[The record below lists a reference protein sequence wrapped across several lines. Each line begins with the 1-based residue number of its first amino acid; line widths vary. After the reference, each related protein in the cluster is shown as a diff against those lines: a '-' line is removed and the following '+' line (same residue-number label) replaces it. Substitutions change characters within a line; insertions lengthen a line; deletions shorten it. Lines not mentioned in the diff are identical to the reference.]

1 MRPIIKIAKGIY
13 IHFSVFLVFG
23 AGLFFGCFYELAL
36 AFLTALIHECAH
48 LLCALFLKEKCVS
61 VALMPYGAKLL
72 LKDSGNLKHEFL
84 IAAAGPAL
92 NLLMA
97 LIYRAGPFYEMN
109 LSMLIINLV
118 PALPADGGRML
129 YLMLSAKS
137 PYFALGTMRKISAVI
152 SVILLILGALQ
163 AYFYGFNLSLFIIG
177 TFLLFSA
184 LDKTGEARLYIKSVS
199 AERKKLR
206 EPVLEKCFAV
216 SSKVPARR
224 LVKYFSGSYMAVFDV
239 FGDDGKIAARISEN
253 DVIDAIGQKGASA
266 FIFEI
271 GKKP

>member
-1 MRPIIKIAKGIY
+1 M
-13 IHFSVFLVFG
+13 
-23 AGLFFGCFYELAL
+23 
-36 AFLTALIHECAH
+36 
-48 LLCALFLKEKCVS
+48 S

-118 PALPADGGRML
+118 PSLPADGGRML

-184 LDKTGEARLYIKSVS
+184 LDKTGEARLYVKSVS